1 MAFSYAK
8 FLVLLAAAASMLA
21 AGQAAT
27 VVVGGSEHW
36 RYGFNYTDWA
46 LQHGPFYQNDKLV
59 FKYDPP
65 SGNSPPHTVY
75 LLPSMGSF
83 INCDFRSAQLLANV
97 TQGSGDGF
105 GFVLTNNWRPLYF
118 ACGEE
123 DGKNCKEGLMK
134 FFAVPL
140 PRRS

>member
-1 MAFSYAK
+1 MAFSNAK

-21 AGQAAT
+21 ASQAAT

-36 RYGFNYTDWA
+36 RY
-46 LQHGPFYQNDKLV
+46 V

-65 SGNSPPHTVY
+65 SENSPPHTVY
-75 LLPSMGSF
+75 LLPNMGSF